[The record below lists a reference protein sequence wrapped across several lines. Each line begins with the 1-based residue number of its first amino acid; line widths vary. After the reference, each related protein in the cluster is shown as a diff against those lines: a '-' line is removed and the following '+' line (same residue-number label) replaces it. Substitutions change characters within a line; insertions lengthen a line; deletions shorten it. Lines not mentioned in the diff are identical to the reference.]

1 MQTAPRSCHGPQASN
16 SLGDS
21 QDDWIKIPNLIAWL
35 MHGARDD
42 DPLSTIESM
51 RQVLI
56 MLGLAYLHEIPV
68 HAKRLEASS
77 PSGAQIGLAS
87 LLKGVWQMPGV
98 AGLVLGLVAGSI
110 YFVFRQ
116 KQRQEKVVAPHPD
129 DSYFREVIE
138 SELQRRQADYVLE
151 KDSVVVRSKADSA
164 MLPILPIQEICY
176 GQSQEKWPSEIQAYF
191 AAALSENPI
200 HFGPLSEIL
209 AFKEQLDPFDPRLP
223 LLRYHELREIEKRQ
237 WVSDPIDVSRL
248 SPETT
253 QEMKTILASGL
264 SFSSRDTQDFARR
277 IFPGPPDERLELLC
291 QLYKRVN
298 AEERSYIRS
307 LIDPGM
313 GWQLQAFARR
323 SAVFGRRKSEWRHIM
338 NGFIALAIEDLAA
351 GDARDDLV
359 TLALLYHCADAI
371 EVNPVLL
378 MQQITDL
385 ASPPIASLFADF
397 IQRDDL
403 HQIHLEMGWREVKG
417 PYGIGYV
424 LALA

>member
-1 MQTAPRSCHGPQASN
+1 
-16 SLGDS
+16 
-21 QDDWIKIPNLIAWL
+21 

-42 DPLSTIESM
+42 DPLSSIESM

-56 MLGLAYLHEIPV
+56 MLGLAYLHELPV

-98 AGLVLGLVAGSI
+98 AGLVLGLVAGLI
-110 YFVFRQ
+110 YFMFRQ
-116 KQRQEKVVAPHPD
+116 KQRSKKMVAPLLA
-129 DSYFREVIE
+129 DSYFREVLE
-138 SELQRRQADYVLE
+138 DELRRRQADYVVNN
-151 KDSVVVRSKADSA
+151 DSVVITDEAGSA
-164 MLPILPIQEICY
+164 ELPLLPINEICS
-176 GQSQEKWPSEIQAYF
+176 GQSREKWPSMIQAYL
-191 AAALSENPI
+191 AAALSEGPI
-200 HFGPLSEIL
+200 HLGPLSEIL
-209 AFKEQLDPFDPRLP
+209 MFKDQLDPFDPRRP
-223 LLRYHELREIEKRQ
+223 LLRYHELREIEMRQ
-237 WVSDPIDVSRL
+237 WVSDPIDLSTRLGPETSKEIKVILASRL
-248 SPETT
+248 SF
-253 QEMKTILASGL
+253 SG
-264 SFSSRDTQDFARR
+264 RDMQDFARR
-277 IFPGPPDERLELLC
+277 IFPGPLDKRLESLC
-291 QLYKRVN
+291 RLYKRVN
-298 AEERSYIRS
+298 AEERSCIRS
-307 LIDPGM
+307 LIEPGM